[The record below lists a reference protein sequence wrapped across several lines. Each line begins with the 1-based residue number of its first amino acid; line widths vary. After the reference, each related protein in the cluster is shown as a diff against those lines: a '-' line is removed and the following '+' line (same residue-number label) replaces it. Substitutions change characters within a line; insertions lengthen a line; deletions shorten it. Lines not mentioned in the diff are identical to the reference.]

1 MEKSKVKASN
11 TQEKITTTAKEK
23 ATVTRKEKPS
33 VVIKESAAV
42 PEKTKPEVIV
52 KEIAIKPAK
61 SKASTEKVG
70 QGYGTGRRKNAIA
83 RVWVYSGTGNITVN
97 KKSVDSYFSREAH
110 RKSILAPFASTKS
123 TGQYDVKC
131 TVKGGG
137 SSGQA
142 GAIIHGVARALVAL
156 IPDFRPT
163 LSREGFLT
171 RDPRVVERKKYG
183 KHKARKSTQ
192 FSKR

>member
-1 MEKSKVKASN
+1 MSKLKVKTPA
-11 TQEKITTTAKEK
+11 
-23 ATVTRKEKPS
+23 VKEKPAR
-33 VVIKESAAV
+33 E
-42 PEKTKPEVIV
+42 T
-52 KEIAIKPAK
+52 K
-61 SKASTEKVG
+61 SKATSSNVP
-70 QGYGTGRRKNAIA
+70 QSYGTGRRKNAIA
-83 RVWVYSGTGNITVN
+83 RVWVGIGTGNITVN
-97 KKSVDSYFSREAH
+97 KKSADLYFSRETH
-110 RKSILAPFASTKS
+110 RKIILAPFAATKT
-123 TGQYDVKC
+123 TGQYDIKC

-142 GAIIHGVARALVAL
+142 GAILHGVARALAKLSENFQV
-156 IPDFRPT
+156 T